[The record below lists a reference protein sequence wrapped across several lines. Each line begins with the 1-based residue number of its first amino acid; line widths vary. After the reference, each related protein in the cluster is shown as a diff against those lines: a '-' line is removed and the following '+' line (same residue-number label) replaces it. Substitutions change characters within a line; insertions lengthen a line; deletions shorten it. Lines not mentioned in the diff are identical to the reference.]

1 MLFKEFKTIFD
12 LIDSFPDEQSCIDF
26 LERQKWQNGPISP
39 FDSSS
44 KVWKCKNNRYKCK
57 NTGKY
62 FNVRNNTL
70 FEGSKVSLRKW
81 YIAVWFITTKNKGM
95 SSVQLSQQIAV
106 DQKTAWFMMHRIREC
121 FHIEDE
127 EQLEGVFEADE
138 TFVGGKN
145 KNRHKDKKVS
155 MSTGRAF
162 KDKTPVLGIL
172 QRGGSVRCFVI
183 PNTKGES
190 IQPILKRIVGPWST
204 LISDEWHAYKGLDA
218 FYDHHIVDH
227 GRKQFV
233 NPDNPE
239 IHTNTIEGFWG
250 IFKRG
255 YNGIYNWMSRKNL
268 QRYMDEFA
276 FRYNHRKRTH
286 SERFYLFLQNISHRL
301 KYRQLIGKQ
310 IWT

>member
-1 MLFKEFKTIFD
+1 MLFKEFKTIYD

-26 LERQKWQNGPISP
+26 LEHQKWGNNPVSP
-39 FDSSS
+39 FDPSS
-44 KVWKCKNNRYKCK
+44 KVWKCKDNRYKCK

-62 FNVRNNTL
+62 FNIKSNTL
-70 FEGSKVSLRKW
+70 FEGSRVPLRKW
-81 YIAVWFITTKNKGM
+81 FISIWFITTKNKGM
-95 SSVQLSQQIAV
+95 SSVQLSKQISV

-121 FHIEDE
+121 FHIEDDI
-127 EQLEGVFEADE
+127 QMEGVLELDE
-138 TFVGGKN
+138 SFCGGKN
-145 KNRHKDKKVS
+145 KNRHKGKKIP

-162 KDKTPVLGIL
+162 KDKTPVLGVL
-172 QRGGSVRCFVI
+172 ERGKTVKCFVI
-183 PNTKGES
+183 PDTKRET
-190 IQPILKRIVGPWST
+190 IQPIIRRIIKPWST
-204 LISDEWHAYKGLDA
+204 IVSDEWSAYKGLDDA
-218 FYDHHIVDH
+218 YDHHIVDH
-227 GRKQFV
+227 SRKQYV

-276 FRYNHRKRTH
+276 FRYNHRKRTY

-310 IWT
+310 VWT